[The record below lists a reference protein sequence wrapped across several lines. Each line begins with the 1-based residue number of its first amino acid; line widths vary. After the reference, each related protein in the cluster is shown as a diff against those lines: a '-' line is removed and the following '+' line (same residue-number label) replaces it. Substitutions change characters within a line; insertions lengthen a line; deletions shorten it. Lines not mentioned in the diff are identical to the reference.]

1 MEKEETQLDI
11 INRLLPSG
19 KLSETEKY
27 IADQLIAL
35 EETEKFMLVAYPLTK
50 DAKTQ
55 LLAESHPYIQN
66 LLKKIEKKKRFQFE
80 SFADWYDLK
89 AISYETVSQ

>member
-11 INRLLPSG
+11 ISRLLPSG

-50 DAKTQ
+50 K
-55 LLAESHPYIQN
+55 E
-66 LLKKIEKKKRFQFE
+66 KI
-80 SFADWYDLK
+80 S
-89 AISYETVSQ
+89 I

>member
-11 INRLLPSG
+11 ISRLLPSG
-19 KLSETEKY
+19 RLSETEKY

-50 DAKTQ
+50 EAKTQ

-66 LLKKIEKKKRFQFE
+66 LLKKNRKKEK
-80 SFADWYDLK
+80 
-89 AISYETVSQ
+89 ISI